1 MDTHVWS
8 FLLVVAL
15 FSTIGYYIMKRYA
28 AYHVNK
34 KTQKLI
40 EDFRREQGLDTED
53 KPVSVV
59 EKELLAKEQ
68 PPAKEQRPAKEQ
80 VTQSPSG
87 KDNSVE

>member
-8 FLLVVAL
+8 FLLIVAL
-15 FSTIGYYIMKRYA
+15 FSAVGYYLMKRYA

-40 EDFRREQGLDTED
+40 EDFRREQGLETED

-59 EKELLAKEQ
+59 EKELLGDGKKADGKNAGSPKSDD
-68 PPAKEQRPAKEQ
+68 PPNE
-80 VTQSPSG
+80 SG
-87 KDNSVE
+87 KD

>member
-8 FLLVVAL
+8 FLLIVAL
-15 FSTIGYYIMKRYA
+15 FSALGYYLMKRYA

-40 EDFRREQGLDTED
+40 EDFRREQGLETED

-59 EKELLAKEQ
+59 EKELLSDAKK
-68 PPAKEQRPAKEQ
+68 PSAPDTGAKGSAGKQSDSEKE
-80 VTQSPSG
+80 
-87 KDNSVE
+87 

>member
-8 FLLVVAL
+8 FLLIVAL
-15 FSTIGYYIMKRYA
+15 FSAVGYYLMKRYA

-40 EDFRREQGLDTED
+40 EDFRREQGLDTEI

-59 EKELLAKEQ
+59 EKELLSDTKKPDA
-68 PPAKEQRPAKEQ
+68 P
-80 VTQSPSG
+80 TTGGSG
-87 KDNSVE
+87 PEDGKSESEKD

>member
-34 KTQKLI
+34 KTQKMI
-40 EDFRREQGLDTED
+40 EDFRREEGLKTED

-68 PPAKEQRPAKEQ
+68 APAKSK
-80 VTQSPSG
+80 SG
-87 KDNSVE
+87 KDDSVE